1 MYFELVRVYLAT
13 FVNDISLMNFSAAPH
28 GCLLYV
34 AMNCFAAPHRFSLVS
49 IALSTSV
56 VKLPVFV
63 GTAKVEIFFVLSS
76 FFFFIFRKF

>member
-1 MYFELVRVYLAT
+1 MFLKFFQA
-13 FVNDISLMNFSAAPH
+13 NH
-28 GCLLYV
+28 C
-34 AMNCFAAPHRFSLVS
+34 FSLVV

-76 FFFFIFRKF
+76 FFFFIFRKFEFLSEA